1 MIGGSCS
8 KTENGKPG
16 QGKLRLKVYICKD
29 NEPCDLCRT
38 AGCYYKGNLD
48 VILGED
54 IEDSNDDSYYDIMT
68 VHGYDFHN
76 VGDNDTND

>member
-1 MIGGSCS
+1 MVGGSCS
-8 KTENGKPG
+8 KTEVDRQG

-48 VILGED
+48 VTLGED

-68 VHGYDFHN
+68 FHGYDFHN

>member
-1 MIGGSCS
+1 MVGGSCS

-29 NEPCDLCRT
+29 NEPCDLCPT

-54 IEDSNDDSYYDIMT
+54 IEDSNDNSDYDIMT

-76 VGDNDTND
+76 VDDNDTND

>member
-1 MIGGSCS
+1 MVGGSCS
-8 KTENGKPG
+8 KTEDGKRG
-16 QGKLRLKVYICKD
+16 QGKLRLKIYICTD
-29 NEPCDLCRT
+29 NELCDLCPT

-54 IEDSNDDSYYDIMT
+54 IEDSNDNSDYDIMT